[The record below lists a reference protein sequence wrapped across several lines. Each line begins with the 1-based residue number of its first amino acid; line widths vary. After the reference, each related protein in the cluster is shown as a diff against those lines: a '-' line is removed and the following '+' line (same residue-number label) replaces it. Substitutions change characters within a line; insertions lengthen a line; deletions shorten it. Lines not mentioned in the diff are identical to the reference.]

1 MKNFKMIT
9 ATATEKIVKNQDA
22 ELLQQEDIAS
32 IRKVV

>member
-1 MKNFKMIT
+1 MIT

>member
-1 MKNFKMIT
+1 MIT
-9 ATATEKIVKNQDA
+9 ATATEKIVKNQDD